1 MAEAMTAIPAQAPSA
16 SFSFE
21 GVVRLTRIG
30 TTFILFTVVIGF
42 AALNTGNNALYIGLT
57 FMLGALLLSG
67 LASKGGLKKL
77 EVSLDEAGEAWVGR
91 PAGAILRIANRSR
104 VWNVR
109 DVVVLSDDM
118 AAPILVPI
126 IQKRSEERI
135 HAALVF
141 RRRGRVELNT
151 IDLYTRYPF
160 GFFLKKRRVKIGG
173 EMIVFPRLLDDEAQ
187 RERLRPTTGEQ
198 ASANRPG
205 MGSEI
210 HSFRD
215 FVEGDSFRHV
225 NWKKTASVGRMI
237 VKQTDLDAARAVHV
251 VVDPYRPPGASD
263 DEFEHMVSEAATFIH
278 QVLQRN
284 VDVVVQMPRV
294 TLRSKEGQG
303 GHSMFRALALIEATH
318 EPVTQTVDRN
328 TIIFALRERS

>member
-1 MAEAMTAIPAQAPSA
+1 MTAIPAHAPPA

-30 TTFILFTVVIGF
+30 TTFIIFTVVIGF

-67 LASKGGLKKL
+67 LASKGGLRKL
-77 EVSLDEAGEAWVGR
+77 EVSLEEAGEAWVGR
-91 PAGAILRIANRSR
+91 PADAILRVANRSR
-104 VWNVR
+104 IWNVR
-109 DVVVLSDDM
+109 DVVMVSEEI
-118 AAPILVPI
+118 AAPILVPL
-126 IQKRSEERI
+126 IQKRSEKRI

-160 GFFLKKRRVKIGG
+160 GFFLKKRRVRIGG

-187 RERLRPTTGEQ
+187 RERLRPATGEQ

-215 FVEGDSFRHV
+215 FTEGDSFRLV

-251 VVDPYRPPGASD
+251 VVDPYRPPGATD
-263 DEFEHMVSEAATFIH
+263 DQFEYMVSEAATFIH
-278 QVLQRN
+278 HVLQRN
-284 VDVVVQMPRV
+284 VDVVLQVPRV

-303 GHSMFRALALIEATH
+303 GHSMFRALALIEPGY
-318 EPVTQTVDRN
+318 EPVTQTVERD
-328 TIIFALRERS
+328 TIIFALRDRP